1 MNIGDMRHRITILKP
16 VNATDDNGFETE
28 TYENFKTVWASI
40 SNLHGREYFEAA
52 TSNAEKT
59 VKFTIRYIDGID
71 NSMRIS
77 FGGKQY
83 EITFIDNIKYENR
96 FIEIRALEVESIG

>member
-1 MNIGDMRHRITILKP
+1 MNIGDMRHRIIILKP
-16 VNATDDNGFETE
+16 VKITDDNGFETE

-40 SNLHGREYFEAA
+40 SNLYGREYFEAA
-52 TSNAEKT
+52 TLNAEKT

-77 FGGKQY
+77 FKGKQY

>member
-16 VNATDDNGFETE
+16 VKATDDNGFETE

-40 SNLHGREYFEAA
+40 SNLYGREYFEAA
-52 TSNAEKT
+52 TLNAEKT

-77 FGGKQY
+77 FRGKQY

>member
-1 MNIGDMRHRITILKP
+1 LNIGDMRHRITILKP
-16 VNATDDNGFETE
+16 VNTADDNGFETE

-40 SNLHGREYFEAA
+40 SNLYGREYFEAA
-52 TSNAEKT
+52 TLNAEKT

-77 FGGKQY
+77 FRGKQY

>member
-1 MNIGDMRHRITILKP
+1 MRHRIIILKP
-16 VNATDDNGFETE
+16 VKITDDNGFETE

-40 SNLHGREYFEAA
+40 SNLYGREYFEAA
-52 TSNAEKT
+52 TLNAEKT

-77 FGGKQY
+77 FKGKQY

>member
-1 MNIGDMRHRITILKP
+1 MRHRIIILKP
-16 VNATDDNGFETE
+16 VKITDDNGFETE

-52 TSNAEKT
+52 TLNAEKT

-77 FGGKQY
+77 FRGKQY

>member
-1 MNIGDMRHRITILKP
+1 MNIGDMRHRIIILKP
-16 VNATDDNGFETE
+16 VKITDDNGFETE

-40 SNLHGREYFEAA
+40 SNLYGREYFEAA
-52 TSNAEKT
+52 TLNAEKT

-77 FGGKQY
+77 FKGKQY

-96 FIEIRALEVESIG
+96 FIEIRGFGG